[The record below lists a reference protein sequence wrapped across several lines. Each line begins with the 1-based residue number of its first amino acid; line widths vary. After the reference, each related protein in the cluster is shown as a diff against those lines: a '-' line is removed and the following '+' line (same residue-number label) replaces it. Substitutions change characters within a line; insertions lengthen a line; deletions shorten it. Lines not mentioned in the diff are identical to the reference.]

1 MFGRSIKIVTCAL
14 LLASVLAH
22 AQDRNRY
29 RWHDADGGLHYGD
42 ALPADAGKYG
52 YDVLS
57 PQGIVIKHVDRAKT
71 PAERKAEAARTEQE
85 QQARAVSE
93 RQDRSDRQLLAT
105 YPTEDDLLRDQRVER
120 ELLDQELDSLRAELN
135 SSEQL
140 LSDQLDAAANY
151 EQRKEAVPGKLAGQI
166 TELRT
171 RIVDQR
177 RYLQRRQGERQA
189 ADARHAQELS
199 RYRTLLSESP
209 AAH

>member
-1 MFGRSIKIVTCAL
+1 MSGRWIKIVACAL
-14 LLASVLAH
+14 LLASVFAH

-71 PAERKAEAARTEQE
+71 PVERKTEAARAEQE
-85 QQARAVSE
+85 EQTRVASE
-93 RQDRSDRQLLAT
+93 RQDRSDRQLLAA
-105 YPTEDDLLRDQRVER
+105 YPTESDLLRDQRVER
-120 ELLDQELDSLRAELN
+120 ELLNQELDSLRAELN

-151 EQRKEAVPGKLAGQI
+151 EQRKQAVPKNLAGQI
-166 TELRT
+166 TELRA

-177 RYLQRRQGERQA
+177 RYLARKQTDRQA
-189 ADARHAQELS
+189 ADTRQAQELS
-199 RYRTLLSESP
+199 RYRALRSES
-209 AAH
+209 ASSH